1 MLNECILLVL
11 IIIIISG
18 SWFLA
23 YLIKRFKKLHLATEL
38 GGLFYRERAGKSI
51 WNSLTQAGVKSQK
64 SELGRWHL

>member
-38 GGLFYRERAGKSI
+38 GGLLQREGREVNLEFINKSRFEVTKI
-51 WNSLTQAGVKSQK
+51 
-64 SELGRWHL
+64 

>member
-1 MLNECILLVL
+1 MLNACILLVL

-38 GGLFYRERAGKSI
+38 GGLLQRE
-51 WNSLTQAGVKSQK
+51 
-64 SELGRWHL
+64 GREVNLEFINTSRCEVTKI

>member
-38 GGLFYRERAGKSI
+38 GGLLQREGREVNLEFINKSRCEVTKI
-51 WNSLTQAGVKSQK
+51 
-64 SELGRWHL
+64 